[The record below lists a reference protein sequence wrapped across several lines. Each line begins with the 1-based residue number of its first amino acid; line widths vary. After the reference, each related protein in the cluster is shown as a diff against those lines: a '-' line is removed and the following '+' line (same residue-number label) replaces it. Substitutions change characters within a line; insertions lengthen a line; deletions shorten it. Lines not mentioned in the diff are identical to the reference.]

1 VTVDEAL
8 PVGVHGILA
17 FFLIAVAIS
26 LGGFWALVAGYGAST
41 LVMVALIFPL
51 LVVLVPLFY
60 IGSKVASQAD
70 DPDEVEARLAEGL
83 GMSETELDRRRE
95 GKGRY
100 VHPAEEAFEETN
112 DR

>member
-1 VTVDEAL
+1 V
-8 PVGVHGILA
+8 
-17 FFLIAVAIS
+17 FFLIAVTVS

-83 GMSETELDRRRE
+83 GMSQPELERQRE
-95 GKGRY
+95 QQGRY
-100 VHPAEEAFEETN
+100 VHPAEQKFDDTN
-112 DR
+112 DQ